1 MPAHKKQ
8 MSEIGVEDK
17 QEKKKKEEEEEE
29 EEEQIDMRK
38 RGLINAAQLPK
49 IEGLAIVQTP
59 QIF

>member
-8 MSEIGVEDK
+8 TSENGMDDK
-17 QEKKKKEEEEEE
+17 QEKKEEEE
-29 EEEQIDMRK
+29 EEEQIDTRK
-38 RGLINAAQLPK
+38 RGLINAAHLPK